1 MFQALEDLK
10 SEIESFTPPKQV
22 QVPQARILVIGPV
35 GAGKSSF
42 FNTVASI
49 FRGRV
54 TRQASSGSAENSI
67 TSQVS
72 WDFQKYIKLYTVE
85 TEKAMI
91 KRDN

>member
-1 MFQALEDLK
+1 MFQTLDDLK
-10 SEIESFTPPKQV
+10 SEVENFSPPKQV
-22 QVPQARILVIGPV
+22 QVPQTRILVIGPV

-72 WDFQKYIKLYTVE
+72 WDFQKYIKLCTV
-85 TEKAMI
+85 KQ
-91 KRDN
+91 KRQ

>member
-1 MFQALEDLK
+1 MFQTLEDLK
-10 SEIESFTPPKQV
+10 SEIENFTPPKQV

>member
-1 MFQALEDLK
+1 MEKF
-10 SEIESFTPPKQV
+10 SPPCEV
-22 QVPQARILVIGPV
+22 QVPQAKILVLGPV

-54 TRQASSGSAENSI
+54 TRQASSGNAEHSI

-72 WDFQKYIKLYTVE
+72 LYLCVRILE
-85 TEKAMI
+85 NFKW
-91 KRDN
+91 KRGTQHYMYVTGESVFGCPYP